1 MKVGPLDFILC
12 SIFLGLILVLSLAT
26 NVFLISPFFK
36 QWLGDYY
43 VVANCLIFLLSY
55 GVFSGLMVRLMLK
68 LHPLRLGEYEMSG
81 PNFTYWKLVIMICE
95 MGRFAL
101 VPFTTLFLKP
111 VVAMLFGAKVGANA
125 ALAGALYDPFMVSI
139 GNNTVLGAGS
149 LVCGNMTTSGKL
161 LLDRVSIGHDVTV
174 GVNVVIFPGV
184 EIGDG
189 AILITGA
196 VVQKGTRIPAGET
209 WRGNPARK
217 WV

>member
-12 SIFLGLILVLSLAT
+12 SIFIGLILILSWVT
-26 NVFLISPFFK
+26 NALLISPFLK
-36 QWLGDYY
+36 HWLGDYY
-43 VVANCLIFLLSY
+43 VIANCLIFILSY
-55 GVFSGLMVRLMLK
+55 GVFSGLVVRLMLK
-68 LHPLRLGEYEMSG
+68 LRPLQLGEFEMSG
-81 PNFTYWKLVIMICE
+81 SNFTYWKLVIMICE

-101 VPFTTLFLKP
+101 VPFTILFLKP

-139 GNNTVLGAGS
+139 GKNSVLGAGS

-161 LLDRVSIGHDVTV
+161 LLDRVVIGNDVTV
-174 GVNVVIFPGV
+174 GVNVVVFPGV
-184 EIGDG
+184 NIGDG
-189 AILITGA
+189 AVLITGA
-196 VVQKGTRIPAGET
+196 VVQQGTSIPAGET